1 MPAADLTTAE
11 ATDIGKMCRD
21 YGNPMIGAFAAE
33 MAGESY
39 PFNAPMVEIMLKDF
53 TDEQVGRKFAAWCDK
68 ADAD

>member
-33 MAGESY
+33 MAAISDIGKIFQQRYAGNERLGQS
-39 PFNAPMVEIMLKDF
+39 
-53 TDEQVGRKFAAWCDK
+53 QQ
-68 ADAD
+68 